1 MFLYLN
7 FGLFIWSMIML
18 LLHGSL
24 VGPTSNLLPY
34 PCSRQGPMHMKI
46 DQVVVKLYKG
56 PDHSMNVID
65 ESMDDVIDISD
76 FLDRT

>member
-1 MFLYLN
+1 
-7 FGLFIWSMIML
+7 
-18 LLHGSL
+18 
-24 VGPTSNLLPY
+24 
-34 PCSRQGPMHMKI
+34 MHLKI

-56 PDHSMNVID
+56 SDHSMNVIN